1 MGIIYTTRGYKPQSP
16 FLKPNK
22 FVYYDFVN
30 LLKIRIMYAKRN
42 KLEALMEG
50 YLNVL
55 RTQHV
60 EVKEW
65 FVKDKEL
72 VIQLA
77 KGSARIRQRSLEKL
91 YTVLYTLDE
100 KGDKN
105 SWCDTLSMGLA
116 STEKQRYIDS
126 HVIYLRDLA
135 VDYTVVLK
143 THEGETIGV
152 INRIDRSETSASSIK
167 IRRELFA

>member
-1 MGIIYTTRGYKPQSP
+1 MGIIYTTRGYLPQSP
-16 FLKPNK
+16 FLKPDK
-22 FVYYDFVN
+22 FIYYDFIN
-30 LLKIRIMYAKRN
+30 LLRIRIMYAKRN

-50 YLNVL
+50 YINVL

-60 EVKEW
+60 DVREW
-65 FVKDKEL
+65 SVSNKEL

-77 KGSARIRQRSLEKL
+77 KGSGRIRQRTLEKL

-105 SWCDTLSMGLA
+105 SWCNTLSNGLV

-126 HVIYLRDLA
+126 QVIYLRDLA
-135 VDYTVVLK
+135 IDYAVVLK
-143 THEGETIGV
+143 THEGETIAQ
-152 INRIDRSETSASSIK
+152 INRIGQSETSVSSIK
-167 IRRELFA
+167 LPRELFA